1 MIEELFDPR
10 FDRNNPAASIV
21 GMAAYIG
28 GALASY
34 RYGASIRHPVAGA
47 IVGAVVAGPLAAGMA
62 RWVVGMVIPPSNV
75 LPANTIANNPPA
87 NQPANPRR

>member
-1 MIEELFDPR
+1 MMENLFDP
-10 FDRNNPAASIV
+10 NNPAASIV
-21 GMAAYIG
+21 GIAAYIG
-28 GALASY
+28 AAVGSY
-34 RYGASIRHPVAGA
+34 RYGASIRHPVAGGL
-47 IVGAVVAGPLAAGMA
+47 VGALVAGPLAAGMA